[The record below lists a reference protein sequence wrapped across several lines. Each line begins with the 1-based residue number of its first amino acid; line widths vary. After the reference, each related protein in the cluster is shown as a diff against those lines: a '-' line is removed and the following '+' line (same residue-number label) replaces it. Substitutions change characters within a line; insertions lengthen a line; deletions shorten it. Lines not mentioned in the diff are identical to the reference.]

1 MSTFSLSST
10 LDALPDPALVT
21 DVTTLRIRFANSAAR
36 SASGL
41 SPESILNTPLP
52 DLFAEPFRDDMIAHI
67 SQIIEGNGA
76 PEEVEA
82 ELRCSSEDTPITL
95 AMKFSLAD
103 CDGQRV
109 LLGIG
114 RDVSARVELHRQL
127 SESAVLYSSLIN
139 GLSDMMFRITE
150 DGVYRDFYI
159 PDVSGLPAPSPGQII
174 GRNVEEVVP
183 EHVARV
189 AMPAIRKVVET
200 GEVETV
206 EYSIEEP
213 YGLRHYEARFVP
225 SLSGEIVAVVR
236 DITVKKREAEAL
248 RDDIHMAR
256 ALLNASTDS
265 AVLIDR
271 DWTILAINEY
281 SAQRFGHTVDEMLNT
296 NILDYFPPDTAA
308 ERQRQARRL
317 IETRAPLEFEDT
329 RAGRILFNRVN
340 PILDEDGEIAQI
352 AVFSRDI
359 TEQRQQEKALYRQR
373 ALLEGIALASRRL
386 LTPGDYDKA
395 MLHALD
401 ILGRAADVDRILVLE
416 SHTDP
421 ETGELLAT
429 RRATWHSHTLDAA
442 HMKPPAVN
450 YPWIRNGF
458 GRWYD
463 VMREGG
469 IINSMVHD
477 LPERERDLL
486 QQLGGQL
493 ALLAVPIFVNH
504 EFWGFIS
511 LDDFRSERIWQDEEI
526 NALRT
531 MAASLGG
538 AIARQD
544 LEEDL
549 RQKRAFADILR
560 EASNTLTLTLAP
572 EDMLNVLIKRIRTVI
587 PYDTAAA
594 VMLNPEGTHA
604 RIVALEGTYPLS
616 DENRMAVEF
625 RLPETPYTQHIV
637 QNRECIISPDV
648 STDPNWI
655 ALPGNEWIRS
665 WIAAPIIFDDRVQGF
680 FSLDSATKNA
690 FGPHNFEHVQAF
702 AQQAAIALRNAA
714 YVEDIRRLERVKSE
728 IIHIASHDLR
738 TPLIHIQDFLIQC
751 REELSDVFTPEQ
763 NQLLHQMLAAT
774 RDMEHIITNILSL
787 KRIDAQHREAQPIA
801 WSQLISSVVGTAR
814 DELESRNHTLTVDV
828 APDLPITFGNP
839 FKLERAIHNLV
850 HNAIKYTP
858 SGGHITVR
866 ALEKTYGAQATVA
879 VEIEDDGIGIIPD
892 EQARVFQPF
901 YRVQQTGTD
910 HVPGTGLGLSMVKT
924 VIEEHNGNVYVDSV
938 PGQGSLFGFWVPV

>member
-1 MSTFSLSST
+1 MSVFSLSSA
-10 LDALPDPALVT
+10 LNALPDTALVT
-21 DVTTLRIRFANSAAR
+21 DLTTLRIRFANRAACR
-36 SASGL
+36 VTGLASG
-41 SPESILNTPLP
+41 SILNTPLP
-52 DLFAEPFRDDMIAHI
+52 DLFAEPYRDTVRVHATRAID
-67 SQIIEGNGA
+67 GDGA
-76 PEEVEA
+76 QDECEA
-82 ELRCSSEDTPITL
+82 ELRCSSHDTPVTL
-95 AMKFSLAD
+95 ALKFSLAD

-109 LLGIG
+109 LLSLG

-127 SESAVLYSSLIN
+127 RESATLYSSLIN
-139 GLSDMMFRITE
+139 GLSDLMFRITK
-150 DGVYRDFYI
+150 DGVYRDFHI
-159 PDVSGLPAPSPGQII
+159 PAVSGLPTPPPSQII
-174 GRNVEEVVP
+174 GRTVDEVVP
-183 EHVARV
+183 ENVARV

-206 EYSIEEP
+206 EYSIAESD
-213 YGLRHYEARFVP
+213 GLRHYEARFVP
-225 SLSGEIVAVVR
+225 SLTGEIVAVVR
-236 DITVKKREAEAL
+236 DITIKKRESEAL
-248 RDDIHMAR
+248 RYDMDMAR

-281 SAQRFGHTVDEMLNT
+281 SAARFGHIADEMLNT

-308 ERQRQARRL
+308 ERQRQAQRL
-317 IETRAPLEFEDT
+317 IEKRAPLEFEDT
-329 RAGRILFNRVN
+329 RAGRILVNRVN
-340 PILDEDGEIAQI
+340 PILDENGEIAQI

-359 TEQRQQEKALYRQR
+359 TEQRRQEEMLHRQR
-373 ALLEGIALASRRL
+373 ALLEGIAVASRRL

-401 ILGRAADVDRILVLE
+401 ILGRAAEVDRILVLE
-416 SHTDP
+416 SHTNP
-421 ETGELLAT
+421 ETGEILAT
-429 RRATWHSHTLDAA
+429 RRAAWHSDTLDAA
-442 HMKPPAVN
+442 HMKPPAIN
-450 YPWIRNGF
+450 FPWVRNGF

-469 IINSMVHD
+469 IINTMVRD
-477 LPERERDLL
+477 LPDHERDLL

-511 LDDFRSERIWQDEEI
+511 LDDFHAERIWHDEEV

-538 AIARQD
+538 AIARQQ

-549 RQKRAFADILR
+549 RQKREFADILR

-572 EDMLNVLIKRIRTVI
+572 EDMLNVLIKRIKTVI

-594 VMLNPEGTHA
+594 VMLNPAGTQA

-616 DENRMAVEF
+616 DENKMAVEF
-625 RLPETPYTQHIV
+625 RLPETPYIQNIV
-637 QNRECIISPDV
+637 QNRECVIVPDV
-648 STDPNWI
+648 TNDPNWI

-680 FSLDSATKNA
+680 FSLDSAMKNA

-738 TPLIHIQDFLIQC
+738 TPLIHIQDFLSQC

-763 NQLLHQMLAAT
+763 NQRLHVMQASA

-787 KRIDAQHREAQPIA
+787 KRIDAQHREAQPIV
-801 WSQLISSVVGTAR
+801 WSQLISSVLRTTR
-814 DELESRNHTLTVDV
+814 DEFEGHQHMLTIDV
-828 APDLPITFGNP
+828 APDLPVTFGNP

-866 ALEKTYGAQATVA
+866 AFEKPYGVQPTVA
-879 VEIEDDGIGIIPD
+879 VEIEDDGIGITAE
-892 EQARVFQPF
+892 EQVRLFQPF
-901 YRVQQTGTD
+901 YRVQQAGTE
-910 HVPGTGLGLSMVKT
+910 HIPGTGLGLSMVKT
-924 VIEEHNGNVYVDSV
+924 VIEEHNGNVYVDSI